1 MFVISR
7 DLVSQDQISGVEQ
20 KRKNNPTSEGGR
32 SGSLET
38 SIAAGTIAGC
48 LCSAAQLS

>member
-1 MFVISR
+1 M
-7 DLVSQDQISGVEQ
+7 SQDQISGVEQ
-20 KRKNNPTSEGGR
+20 QKRKNNPTSERSR

-48 LCSAAQLS
+48 LCSAAQPS